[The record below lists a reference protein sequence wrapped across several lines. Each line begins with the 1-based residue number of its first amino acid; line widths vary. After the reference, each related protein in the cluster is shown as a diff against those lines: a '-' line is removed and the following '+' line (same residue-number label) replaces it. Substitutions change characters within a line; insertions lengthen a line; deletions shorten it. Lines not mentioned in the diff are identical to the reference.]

1 MSPRGVARTADKA
14 GRATV
19 GAEVSRIGA
28 LVSTRTRP
36 APPPV
41 IHARLGA
48 SIRVGQAYVAVYGT
62 RALRDEFAGRVPS
75 DLA

>member
-1 MSPRGVARTADKA
+1 MSPREVPRVADKA
-14 GRATV
+14 GRVTV
-19 GAEVSRIGA
+19 RAEVSRIGA

-48 SIRVGQAYVAVYGT
+48 SIRVEQAHVAVYA

-75 DLA
+75 DLT